1 MIKPDPSLARY
12 LFEASN
18 LDPEA
23 FHVVNFKGEEEISRL
38 YFFEIDLISEDPG
51 LDFSSII
58 NHPATLKMNRDGEFL
73 PTGGIIIDFEQAGR
87 NLDYEYTQYRAV
99 LAPRLWRLTL
109 NYQSRI
115 FQNKSVTDIIKDVL
129 DLSGFSGS
137 DYKFDLEGTYDPS
150 EYIAQYQETDLNF
163 ICRLME
169 HEGISFFFEH
179 SETKETLVMTDKQDA
194 FTLMGGKTEVPYM
207 YRHRK
212 VTGEIINQLVCREK
226 LVPGTFVLN
235 DYNYRTPNTDLK
247 VESQIN
253 SDMPGFTYLYG
264 QHYKDPGAGQR
275 LVRVRNEEAES
286 TRKVLHG
293 EGDCSAFRAGSR
305 FGLVEHYRS
314 DLNEEYLLT
323 RIEHYGVHKHVM
335 DAAGMKEEDEDIKP
349 YSNSFVCIP
358 AGTRYR
364 PPRITPVPKIH
375 GIMTGTVVGD
385 SDYAALDEFGRYR
398 ANIHFDLDK
407 TGSRQ
412 IRTSQPYTGKDDAG
426 FHLPTH
432 PGTEMVWSAI
442 DGDPDR
448 PFAIASGPNPNNP
461 TTVAEEN
468 NSQHIYRTTSKN
480 LYFIEDR
487 QGIERI
493 TFHTPKHNSL
503 ISLGAKFASNEGIT
517 ATTEEKVIV
526 HGGKGI
532 GMHAPADGFV
542 LSAWPEYGAG
552 GIAKQLA
559 GVMPL
564 LTMIVST
571 ATGKFIDAA
580 ESPFGKILEFVKT
593 VNDIYS
599 KVGVAVKTDKWLRE
613 NLADNEADKADAITK
628 FFDKLSTPGMFIT
641 AQGGIDFVN
650 VEGYTITTG
659 GGYSLMTPGEVKIT
673 AADEIGISTGANLS
687 MFARHGHVQMVS
699 DSKDI
704 LAKAVDGNV
713 VHRAKK
719 GIVSSAGGPIF
730 LKAGDVTDDLKRKT
744 LGSLGKDIL
753 NKFKKKDTDEEKEYI
768 LPPTDQDARIQLNAK
783 DGVFINGEQGPVI
796 IQSDDKEVA
805 IAGLKTA
812 IAGENGVEIYDDK
825 KQIELKVGQAS
836 ILMKKDGTIEI
847 KGTKILIDAK
857 MKVDIKGKMITSEA
871 EIMNTTKGKLVTLEA
886 SALNTIKGGL
896 VKIN

>member
-1 MIKPDPSLARY
+1 MIKPDPKLARY

-18 LDPEA
+18 LVPEA
-23 FHVVNFKGEEEISRL
+23 FHVVRFKGEEEISRL
-38 YFFEIDLISEDPG
+38 YYFEIDLISEDPG
-51 LDFSSII
+51 LDFSKII
-58 NHPATLKMNRDGEFL
+58 NHPATLKMKRGEEFL
-73 PTGGIIIDFEQAGR
+73 PIGGIVIDFEQAGR
-87 NLDYEYTQYRAV
+87 NLDYNYTQYRAV

-109 NYQSRI
+109 NFQSRI
-115 FQNKSVTDIIKDVL
+115 FQNMSVIDIIKEVL
-129 DLSGFSGS
+129 NKAGFSGS
-137 DYKFDLEGTYDPS
+137 DYRFDLEGSYSPS
-150 EYIAQYQETDLNF
+150 EYTAQYQETDLNF
-163 ICRLME
+163 ISRLME
-169 HEGISFFFEH
+169 FFGISFFFEH
-179 SETKETLVMTDKQDA
+179 TDTKETLVMTDKQEA
-194 FTLMGGKTEVPYM
+194 FQAIEGQTEVGYKD
-207 YRHRK
+207 RHQR
-212 VTGEIINQLVCREK
+212 VDSEAINQLICREK

-247 VESQIN
+247 VESQLN
-253 SDMPGFTYLYG
+253 GDMPGFTYLYG
-264 QHYKDPGAGQR
+264 EHYKDPGEGKK
-275 LVRVRNEEAES
+275 LVRIRNEQAES
-286 TRKVLHG
+286 TRKVLNG
-293 EGDCSAFRAGSR
+293 EGGCPGFRAGYR
-305 FGLVEHYRS
+305 FNLTEHYRN

-323 RIEHYGVHKHVM
+323 RIEHEGVHRHVM
-335 DAAGMKEEDEDIKP
+335 DAAGMKEEDELTRT
-349 YSNSFVCIP
+349 YTNTFVCIP

-364 PPRITPVPKIH
+364 PPRETPVPRIH

-385 SDYAALDEFGRYR
+385 SDYAALDEFGRYK

-407 TGSRQ
+407 SGSRQ

-461 TTVAEEN
+461 TTVSEKN

-503 ISLGAKFASNEGIT
+503 ITLGSKFASNEGIT
-517 ATTEEKVIV
+517 ATTEEKVIL

-542 LSAWPEYGAG
+542 ISAWPEYGAS
-552 GIAKQLA
+552 GIAQQIA
-559 GVMPL
+559 GIMPL
-564 LTMIVST
+564 LTMIINT

-580 ESPFGKILEFVKT
+580 ESPFGALLKFIKK

-628 FFDKLSTPGMFIT
+628 FFDKLSTPGMFFT

-650 VEGYTITTG
+650 VEGYSITTG

-673 AADEIGISTGANLS
+673 AADEIGISTGANISL
-687 MFARHGHVQMVS
+687 FARHGHVQMVS

-719 GIVSSAGGPIF
+719 GIVSSAGKSIF

-744 LGSLGKDIL
+744 LGSVGKDIIG
-753 NKFKKKDTDEEKEYI
+753 KFKKKETKVDKEYK
-768 LPPTDQDARIQLNAK
+768 LPPTDQDARIQLNGQ
-783 DGVFINGEQGPVI
+783 DGVFINGEKGPVI
-796 IQSDDKEVA
+796 IQSDEKEVA
-805 IAGLKTA
+805 IAGLKMA
-812 IAGENGVEIYDDK
+812 LGAENGVEIFDTN
-825 KQIELKVGQAS
+825 KQIELKVGQSS
-836 ILMKKDGTIEI
+836 ILMKKDGTIQI
-847 KGTKILIDAK
+847 KGMKILIEGTTS
-857 MKVDIKGKMITSEA
+857 VDIKGMNITSDAKVNNTMKGAMTTVEA
-871 EIMNTTKGKLVTLEA
+871 KGINTVKGA
-886 SALNTIKGGL
+886 L